1 MSEPSPQA
9 TPVRYPTL
17 HVRATAGAEDE
28 LSAELFAL
36 GASGV
41 EERDHTTLDRA
52 EEPGTITLVAHFE
65 SEDQARIAASMLAA
79 PSSLVWIVGDAWRH
93 EWRKHFR
100 ASRVGEHFVVHPP
113 WESPELA
120 PGDVPLVI
128 DPGIAF
134 GTGTHE
140 STRLALAALE
150 RRATAGA
157 RVLDVGCGSGILAIG
172 ALLRGAASAIGIDVD
187 EDALTNALENAE
199 RNGVASRFRTVPLPI
214 ERVWG
219 RYDLVLANIESRVLV
234 PLAAHLAARV
244 APGGTLIL
252 AGLLRPEEAEIRAA
266 YSMLRVVSTS
276 TENDWL
282 CVVCE
287 RPPA

>member
-1 MSEPSPQA
+1 MSEPPSAPA
-9 TPVRYPTL
+9 APRFPTL
-17 HVRATAGAEDE
+17 HVRASAETADE

-36 GASGV
+36 GATGV
-41 EERDHTTLDRA
+41 EERDASTLEKPAA
-52 EEPGTITLVAHFE
+52 EGVTLVAHFDD
-65 SEDQARIAASMLAA
+65 EDAARIAARVLDA
-79 PSSLVWIVGDAWRH
+79 PSTLEWIVGDGWRH

-100 ASRVGEHFVVHPP
+100 PSRVGEHFVVHPP
-113 WESPELA
+113 WETPELG

-150 RRATAGA
+150 RHVRPGA

-172 ALLRGAASAIGIDVD
+172 ALLVGAASAIGIDV
-187 EDALTNALENAE
+187 EPEALVNAMENAE
-199 RNGVASRFRTVPLPI
+199 RNRVADRFRTVALPLDA
-214 ERVWG
+214 VWG

-234 PLAAHLAARV
+234 PLARDLAARL
-244 APGGTLIL
+244 APGGTLVL

-266 YSMLRVVSTS
+266 YAMLRVVGTA

-282 CVVCE
+282 SVVCE
-287 RPPA
+287 RPRP